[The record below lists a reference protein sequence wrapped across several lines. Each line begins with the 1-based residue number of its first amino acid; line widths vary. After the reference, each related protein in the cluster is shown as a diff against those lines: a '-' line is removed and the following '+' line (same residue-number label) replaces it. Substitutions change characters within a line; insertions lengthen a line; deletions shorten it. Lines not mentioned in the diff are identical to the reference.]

1 MFANRFSVVIDAC
14 VLVRVLPRNIILSLA
29 EAGLFRVRWT
39 ETILEEFERVLRD
52 RLFADREDRV
62 KVAAKQRERIETA
75 FPEAMVDGHEACI
88 QIPGDLPDEN
98 DRHVIAAAIKSGASG
113 IVTDNLKD
121 FPDDVL
127 RPFDIEVKSADSFI
141 ADTID
146 LPEGHRAAIAAIR
159 RMRQRLKRPE
169 MSSEQLLLRME
180 QAGLLNSVI
189 ILKDHL
195 DSL

>member
-1 MFANRFSVVIDAC
+1 MD
-14 VLVRVLPRNIILSLA
+14 
-29 EAGLFRVRWT
+29 
-39 ETILEEFERVLRD
+39 EFERALRG
-52 RLFADREDRV
+52 RLFADREDSV
-62 KVAAKQRERIETA
+62 KMAARQRERIVKA
-75 FPEAMVDGHEACI
+75 FPEAIADGHEACI

-121 FPDDVL
+121 FPDHVL

-159 RMRQRLKRPE
+159 SMRERLKRPE
-169 MSSEQLLLRME
+169 MSPEQLLLRME
-180 QAGLLNSVI
+180 QAELLASVN